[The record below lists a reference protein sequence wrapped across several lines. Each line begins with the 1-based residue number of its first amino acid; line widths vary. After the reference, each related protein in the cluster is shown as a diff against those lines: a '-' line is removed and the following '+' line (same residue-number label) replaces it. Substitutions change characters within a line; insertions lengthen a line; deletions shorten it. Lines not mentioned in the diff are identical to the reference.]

1 MAGPVGLDVGGLRER
16 LRRPAP
22 ARAVYG
28 DDGAGRE
35 EAGRIVEHRRA
46 GVLVPIIAHADGL
59 TVLFTQRTASL
70 RSHSGQVSFPGG
82 RAQPADPSIEG
93 PSLRA
98 NAPEIAIP

>member
-1 MAGPVGLDVGGLRER
+1 MAFISFGQLWAATLPAASARTTVSARRFMVSPLVLDVAGLRER

-46 GVLVPIIAHADGL
+46 GGLVPIIAPAGMLINLCRQLCADSS
-59 TVLFTQRTASL
+59 A
-70 RSHSGQVSFPGG
+70 P
-82 RAQPADPSIEG
+82 PAG
-93 PSLRA
+93 
-98 NAPEIAIP
+98 